1 MSHTKLRII
10 FDKIHVSF
18 IDELNKATSNEFK
31 HGDAYDT
38 LHKSLDIGKL
48 IVPNP
53 STLNISDF
61 ADLEILDGIKVSS
74 FIDKI
79 SSLNSVRI
87 FFVYVKIL
95 GVIIE
100 QIETCNDDDIFITA
114 LQNARNGK
122 EWTFKSEN
130 GNINVLLKNIYSLSK
145 NNDGNT
151 KDKEKDQAE
160 EQGGDEDD
168 EDDGEDEEADEK
180 GKDGKPPIDMSF
192 VENSK
197 IGRLAKEIS
206 EELDFSSISNMSD
219 ISKFMDPNNNFI
231 GDIVSKVGTK
241 IHNKLSSGDIKQE
254 DLLSEAFGLMNSFG
268 GKVPGNMSDIFNNPM
283 MKSVL
288 GSLGGKGGKP
298 SFNNAKMRQMS
309 TRDRLKTKLKEKST
323 Q

>member
-31 HGDAYDT
+31 HGDSYDT
-38 LHKSLDIGKL
+38 LHRSLDIGKL

-61 ADLEILDGIKVSS
+61 SDLEILDGVKVSS

-95 GVIIE
+95 GAIIE
-100 QIETCNDDDIFITA
+100 QIEKCSDDDVFITA

-130 GNINVLLKNIYSLSK
+130 GNINVLLKNIYTLSK
-145 NNDGNT
+145 NNDSNS
-151 KDKEKDQAE
+151 KEKDPSE
-160 EQGGDEDD
+160 ENGGDE
-168 EDDGEDEEADEK
+168 GDEEVGA
-180 GKDGKPPIDMSF
+180 KPTIDMSF

-197 IGRLAKEIS
+197 IGKLAKEIS
-206 EELDFSSISNMSD
+206 EELDFSSISNMDD

-288 GSLGGKGGKP
+288 GSLGGFPPGKGGKS
-298 SFNNAKMRQMS
+298 SFNNGKMRQMS
-309 TRDRLKTKLKEKST
+309 ARERLKTKLKEKSP